1 MFEHVSI
8 GASPIN
14 EQCAQVGAA
23 DYHERSF
30 KETRAYV
37 NQLRRVLGEEPEGAS
52 LSVKSQPHDFG
63 AYREVVCYFVD
74 NNPAAVDYAFKAEEQ
89 QPTEWDEIARQELG
103 LISVAAIA
111 Q

>member
-14 EQCAQVGAA
+14 EPCAQVGAP

-63 AYREVVCYFVD
+63 AYREVVCYFD
-74 NNPAAVDYAFKAEEQ
+74 GNNPVAVDYAFRAEEQ
-89 QPTEWDEIARQELG
+89 QPTEWDDEARAELG
-103 LISVAAIA
+103 LGVEVVASV
-111 Q
+111 

>member
-14 EQCAQVGAA
+14 EPCAQVGAP

-63 AYREVVCYFVD
+63 AYREVGCYCD
-74 NNPAAVDYAFKAEEQ
+74 GNNPVAVDYAFRAEEQ
-89 QPTEWDEIARQELG
+89 QPTEWDDEARAELG
-103 LISVAAIA
+103 LGVEVVASV
-111 Q
+111 